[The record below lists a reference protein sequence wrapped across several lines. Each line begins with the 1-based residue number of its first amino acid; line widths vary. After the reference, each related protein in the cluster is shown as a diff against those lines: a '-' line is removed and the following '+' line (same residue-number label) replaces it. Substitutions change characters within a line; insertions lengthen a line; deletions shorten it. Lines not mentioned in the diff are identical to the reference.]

1 METMKINPFIKLSIV
16 ALLTSCTVID
26 PPKSDVVA
34 KVFNEPVKK
43 PKSNDTS
50 MPDAVTQALVPDFD
64 QSLIGATSQGAHTG
78 PLNISVQDVAAR
90 DFFMGLVVDS
100 NENMMVHPEVTGTI
114 SLELKNVTIPQVMD
128 AVQKIYGYDYKKSEM
143 GYIVYPATLQTKTFK
158 INRLDL
164 LREGKSNTQVT
175 SGQIGNGNQGNQGNN
190 SNSNYGNRQQSGNN
204 AQQFGG
210 QSGSRSSG
218 SLLTTITDTDFWKE
232 LDTALHS
239 IISVDKDATLVV
251 NKQSGVIVARAKP
264 MQLREIESFL
274 STTQNQIGRQ
284 VTLEAKIL
292 EVILDDSHQAG
303 VNWENVIREGIKKAP
318 YLTGVGALAAMS
330 SQVFTIGG
338 SAGDFRAFVEMLETQ
353 GKTNILSSPKIST
366 LNNQKAIIKV
376 GKDQYFITQV
386 SSNVIAS
393 ASTTTVSPNIT
404 FTPFFSGIA
413 LDVTPQ
419 IDDDQNITLHI
430 HPSITRVE
438 SQNINYT
445 INKEDN
451 SVPMALSTV
460 RESDSVVKAENG
472 QIIVLGGL
480 MQESVVDVKEGVA
493 GFTEIPFIGNLFRVN
508 KSTRQ
513 KSELIILLKPTIIN
527 TQSDWQNIIQP
538 SKQNFERLDALPRW
552 K

>member
-1 METMKINPFIKLSIV
+1 MKINPFIKLSIV

-43 PKSNDTS
+43 PKATDTT

-64 QSLIGATSQGAHTG
+64 QSLIGTTSQGAHTG
-78 PLNISVQDVAAR
+78 SLNISVQDVPAR

-114 SLELKNVTIPQVMD
+114 SLELKNVSIPQVMD

-175 SGQIGNGNQGNQGNN
+175 SGQIGNGNQNNQGIN
-190 SNSNYGNRQQSGNN
+190 SNSNYGNQQQSGNN
-204 AQQFGG
+204 PQQFGG

-438 SQNINYT
+438 SQDIKYT

-538 SKQNFERLDALPRW
+538 SKQNFEHLDALPRW